1 MEVFL
6 ISGGAG
12 FIGLNF
18 IKYLHNNVRDAFIV
32 NVDKLTY
39 AANLIELGELEK
51 DKNYIFMK
59 EDICNKIGL
68 ENIFKTYKPDYV
80 VNFAAESHVD
90 RSIEDSDV
98 FINTNVMG
106 LHTLLQCSLKSGIKR
121 FVQISTDEVYGAT
134 TGEIEFSELSLL
146 KPGNPYAASKA
157 AGDMLALSY
166 FNTYKLPIMITRS
179 TNNYGAYQNKEKLIP
194 LVIDRCMKNQGIP
207 LYGDGLHRRD
217 WLYVKDHCEAIYQV
231 LRKGKLGE
239 IYNISAGNEIENRLL
254 IKKIIEICKAELKA
268 QGIPGT
274 EITDELIKYIA
285 DRKGH
290 DRRYKINSDKTRKDL
305 GWKPCTDFELGLENT
320 IKWYL
325 KNKE

>member
-6 ISGGAG
+6 ILGGAG

-18 IKYLHNNVRDAFIV
+18 IKYLQSNVNNAFIV

-39 AANLIELGELEK
+39 AANLDGLETLEGN
-51 DKNYIFMK
+51 KNYIFIN
-59 EDICNKIGL
+59 EDICNKIGM

-90 RSIEDSDV
+90 KSIEESDV
-98 FINTNVMG
+98 FINTNIVG
-106 LHTLLQCSLKSGIKR
+106 LQTLLQCSLKNDIKR

-134 TGEIEFSELSLL
+134 IGETEFSELSIL

-157 AGDMLALSY
+157 AGDMLAISY
-166 FNTYKLPIMITRS
+166 FNTYKLPILITRS
-179 TNNYGAYQNKEKLIP
+179 TNNYGAYQNEEKLIP
-194 LVIDRCMKNQGIP
+194 LVIDRCMNRRSIP

-217 WLYVKDHCEAIYQV
+217 WLYVEDHCRAIYEV
-231 LRKGKLGE
+231 LKKGSLGE
-239 IYNISAGNEIENRLL
+239 IYNISAGNEIKNRLL
-254 IKKIIEICKAELKA
+254 IKKIIEICKAEQKSHKK
-268 QGIPGT
+268 QDT
-274 EITDELIKYIA
+274 EITEDLITYIA

-290 DRRYKINSDKTRKDL
+290 DRRYKINSDKIRKEL
-305 GWKPCTDFELGLENT
+305 GWIPVTNFELGLRNT
-320 IKWYL
+320 VKWYL

>member
-6 ISGGAG
+6 ILGGAG

-18 IKYLHNNVRDAFIV
+18 IQYLQKNVSNIFIV

-39 AANLIELGELEK
+39 AANLNELKELEEN
-51 DKNYIFMK
+51 KNYIFMK
-59 EDICNKIGL
+59 EDICNKAGM
-68 ENIFKTYKPDYV
+68 ESIFKTYDPDYV

-90 RSIEDSDV
+90 RSIEDSEI

-106 LHTLLQCSLKSGIKR
+106 LQVLLQCSLKNEIKR
-121 FVQISTDEVYGAT
+121 FIQISTDEVYGAAI
-134 TGEIEFSELSLL
+134 GERESSELSLL

-157 AGDMLALSY
+157 AGDMLAISY
-166 FNTYKLPIMITRS
+166 FNTYKLPILITRS
-179 TNNYGAYQNKEKLIP
+179 TNNYGIYQNKEKLIP
-194 LVIDRCMKNQGIP
+194 MVIDRYMKNQSIP

-217 WLYVKDHCEAIYQV
+217 WIYVEDHCRAIYEV

-254 IKKIIEICKAELKA
+254 IKKILDLCKAELKS
-268 QGIPGT
+268 QGIQCA
-274 EITDELIKYIA
+274 EITEKLITYIA

-290 DRRYKINSDKTRKDL
+290 DRRYKINSRKIRKDL
-305 GWKPCTDFELGLENT
+305 GWKPSIDFELGLHNT

-325 KNKE
+325 KNNK